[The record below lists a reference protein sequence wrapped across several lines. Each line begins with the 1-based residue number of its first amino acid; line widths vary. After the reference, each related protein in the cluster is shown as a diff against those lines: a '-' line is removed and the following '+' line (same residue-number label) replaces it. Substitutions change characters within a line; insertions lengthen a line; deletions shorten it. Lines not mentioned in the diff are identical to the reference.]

1 MTETMKAQAI
11 TTAIIAFQEYNT
23 YEKISAN
30 ISAVF
35 DQLHGEYWQCVIGPH
50 GFDARFNYKA
60 GTYLSFAFGE
70 AQVVLFQ
77 IMKQV
82 RNLFIKIYS
91 N

>member
-1 MTETMKAQAI
+1 MPETMKAQAI
-11 TTAIIAFQEYNT
+11 TTAIIAFQEYNS

-50 GFDARFNYKA
+50 GFNSRFNYIA

-82 RNLFIKIYS
+82 RNLFIKTYS